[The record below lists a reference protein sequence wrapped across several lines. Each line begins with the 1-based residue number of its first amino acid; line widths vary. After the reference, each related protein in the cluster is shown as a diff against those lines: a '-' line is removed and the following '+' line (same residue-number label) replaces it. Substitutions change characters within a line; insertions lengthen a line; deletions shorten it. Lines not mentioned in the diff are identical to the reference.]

1 MMRNLASHKKKSST
15 LGIYDFDKLFIEH
28 LLDNCNAA
36 GEQVLSAIEYHF
48 RSVGSLKRAHLC
60 FKIAKNLEINDK
72 DSLLIA
78 AAIES
83 LHNASLIHDDIQD
96 ESVTRRNKPTLWLK
110 LDQNQAMCIGDALI
124 SASFAL
130 IAQIESSKVHIL
142 IQKMNHR
149 VLQSIKGQTADI
161 QNKSIGSI
169 ENYMQIAFEKS
180 VPLFLLSAELPC
192 LYKNN
197 FDHKFALKA
206 LKNFAISYQL
216 FDDIQDQI
224 IDKRKGDL
232 NIVNM
237 LSDNL
242 CKQNKYSEQ
251 ESTQLSIRKVHTEIE
266 HLLFVSQFY
275 LSFVDKT
282 LSIPIFE
289 LIDYLQKDIKHKL
302 HE

>member
-1 MMRNLASHKKKSST
+1 MMRNLASNKKNTST
-15 LGIYDFDKLFIEH
+15 LCIDNFDKIFFEY
-28 LLDNCNAA
+28 LLENCNAA
-36 GEQVLSAIEYHF
+36 GEQVLSAIGYHF
-48 RSVGSLKRAHLC
+48 QSVGSLKRAHLC
-60 FKIAKNLEINDK
+60 FKIAKNLEINDR

-96 ESVTRRNKPTLWLK
+96 ESVTRRNKATLWLK

-124 SASFAL
+124 SASFSL
-130 IAQIESSKVHIL
+130 IAQIKSSKVHVL

-149 VLQSIKGQTADI
+149 VLQTIKGQTADI
-161 QNKSIGSI
+161 QNKSICSI

-197 FDHKFALKA
+197 LDYEFALKA

-216 FDDIQDQI
+216 FDDIQDQS

-237 LSDNL
+237 LSDDL
-242 CKQNKYSEQ
+242 CKQNLYSEQ
-251 ESTQLSIRKVHTEIE
+251 ENTQLSMKKVHVEIE

-282 LSIPIFE
+282 LSIPIYE
-289 LIDYLQKDIKHKL
+289 LIDYLKKDIKHKL
-302 HE
+302 YE